1 MDDPYLELVYD
12 EWDHIVALYTMV
24 AARRP
29 VMLYDVQERKI
40 YAYPYKEFKADLNE
54 RSQAILTEQYEQARA
69 ENAVV
74 IFVRDN
80 EKEKLVSYTIHL
92 EEEVKSMPEEKIP
105 KTMQAKY
112 DQIVALINT
121 VCAMHLNDEY
131 AQMSRKLAAKLSRK
145 RPSPLASGQ
154 IRSWACAIV
163 YSIGQVNFLFD
174 KSQDPHVS
182 AAELCKLFG
191 VSQQT
196 GSAKAK
202 QIRDMLNIG
211 MLEPEWTLP
220 SMIDENP
227 MAWMIMVNG
236 LIIDARSAPR
246 AIQEEAYRRG
256 FIPYIPGEKAED

>member
-1 MDDPYLELVYD
+1 MYDPYLEMVYD
-12 EWDHIVALYTMV
+12 EWDHIMALYTMV

-29 VMLYDVQERKI
+29 VMLYDVQDRKI

-69 ENAVV
+69 KNAVV

-80 EKEKLVSYTIHL
+80 EKEKQISYTIPL
-92 EEEVKSMPEEKIP
+92 EEEAKPMPEENVP

-112 DQIVALINT
+112 DQIVVLTDTI
-121 VCAMHLNDEY
+121 CAAHLNDEY

-145 RPSPLASGQ
+145 RPSPLVSGQ
-154 IRSWACAIV
+154 AKSWACAIV
-163 YSIGQVNFLFD
+163 YTIGQVSFLFD
-174 KSQDPHVS
+174 KSQDPHLS

-196 GSAKAK
+196 GSAKAR

-211 MLEPEWTLP
+211 MLEPEWTLL

-227 MAWMIMVNG
+227 MVWMITVNG